1 MSKEI
6 LCTVIE
12 SSIKRAINFVDKNP
26 FSATYG
32 FADRAFWSWRTKD
45 FNNGSLQSLIFSFA
59 SIKTIF
65 DYKEIYKNLNRNKI
79 IDTTYEALKFA
90 CFKELEVSGSSQE
103 SFPEEK
109 SFCVTGTLL
118 AELISAL
125 EITNELNN
133 LNLKEKEILKKSAIF
148 ISKNIESH
156 ANIGNHLMSSL
167 YALTLYDQKIE
178 FGNKIVL
185 RGIENIVNKL
195 NSIWFQEGWFQ
206 EYDGAD
212 IGYSTLS
219 LQYLLEIDEKYL
231 PSKND
236 WIVSMLNFITY
247 FFHLDGSIGNHYG
260 SRGSSVIYP
269 SSLLNL
275 DFEEINN
282 FMYKAIENKKIPLP
296 NDLDDANFV
305 PLFNSFIRS
314 LNHKRVLELKNFEI
328 PIFNNKLTKVFL
340 DSGFVFNLN
349 NNVQNIVD
357 LNKGGIVYSFT
368 NDEKNHE
375 AIPTIRKL
383 GKNNIFCAIN
393 TEYEVHNGEPIII
406 NVVSKFYKIN
416 TKSLNSINVF
426 LSRAAIP
433 VIRIFPKILQVIK
446 KTVVSKFFIPSKSVG
461 SYSKTIFIDNYKL
474 TTSEKYTYPNGFEK
488 VEGFYY
494 HPIRMASQ
502 NYLN

>member
-1 MSKEI
+1 MSREI
-6 LCTVIE
+6 LYIVIE

-26 FSATYG
+26 YSATYG

-45 FNNGSLQSLIFSFA
+45 FNNGSLQSLIYTFA

-65 DYKEIYKNLNRNKI
+65 EYKEIYKNLNRNKI
-79 IDTTYEALKFA
+79 IDSTYEALKFG
-90 CFKELEVSGSSQE
+90 CFKELEGSGSSQE

-118 AELISAL
+118 ADLISAL
-125 EITNELNN
+125 EITNELNT

-148 ISKNIESH
+148 ISKNIENH

-178 FGNKIVL
+178 NGNKIVL
-185 RGIENIVNKL
+185 KGVENIVNKL
-195 NSIWFQEGWFQ
+195 NDIWVQEGWFQ

-231 PSKND
+231 PNKNE
-236 WIVSMLNFITY
+236 WIVNMLNFITHI
-247 FFHLDGSIGNHYG
+247 FHLDGSIGNHYG
-260 SRGSSVIYP
+260 SRGSSIIYP

-275 DFEEINN
+275 DFEDINN
-282 FMYKAIENKKIPLP
+282 FLYKSIENKRIPLP
-296 NDLDDANFV
+296 DDLDDTNYV
-305 PLFNSFIRS
+305 PLFNSFIKS
-314 LNHKRVLELKNFEI
+314 VNHKKVSELKNFEI
-328 PIFNNKLTKVFL
+328 PISNNKLTKVFF

-349 NNVQNIVD
+349 NRVQNIVD
-357 LNKGGIVYSFT
+357 LNKGGIVYTFT
-368 NDEKNHE
+368 NDAKKHE
-375 AIPTIRKL
+375 AIPSIRKL
-383 GKNNIFCAIN
+383 GKNNIFCAMN
-393 TEYEVHNGEPIII
+393 TKYEVHTGEPIEI

-416 TKSLNSINVF
+416 TKSLNSTNVF

-433 VIRIFPKILQVIK
+433 VIKIFPKILQVIK
-446 KTVVSKFFIPSKSVG
+446 KTVVSKFFIPNKSIG
-461 SYSKTIFIDNYKL
+461 FYNKKISIDNYKL

>member
-1 MSKEI
+1 MNREI
-6 LCTVIE
+6 LYTVIE

-26 FSATYG
+26 YSATYG

-45 FNNGSLQSLIFSFA
+45 FNNGSLQSLIYSFA
-59 SIKTIF
+59 SIKTKF
-65 DYKEIYKNLNRNKI
+65 EYKEIYKNLNKNKI
-79 IDTTYEALKFA
+79 IDTTYEALKFG
-90 CFKELEVSGSSQE
+90 CFKELEDSGSSQE

-118 AELISAL
+118 ADLISAL
-125 EITNELNN
+125 EITNEHNN
-133 LNLKEKEILKKSAIF
+133 LNLKEKDVLKKTAIF
-148 ISKNIESH
+148 ISKNIENH
-156 ANIGNHLMSSL
+156 ANIGNHLMSCL

-178 FGNKIVL
+178 NGNKIVL
-185 RGIENIVNKL
+185 KGIENIVNKL
-195 NSIWFQEGWFQ
+195 NCIWVHEGWFQ

-236 WIVSMLNFITY
+236 WIVNMLNFISH

-275 DFEEINN
+275 DFLEINN
-282 FMYKAIENKKIPLP
+282 FIYESIQNKKIPLP

-305 PLFNSFIRS
+305 PLFNSFIKS
-314 LNHKRVLELKNFEI
+314 LNHKKVVDLKNFEL
-328 PIFNNKLTKVFL
+328 PIFNDNLTKVFL

-349 NNVQNIVD
+349 NKVQNIID
-357 LNKGGIVYSFT
+357 LNKGGIVHSFT
-368 NDEKNHE
+368 SDKKNYE

-383 GKNNIFCAIN
+383 RKNSIFCAIN
-393 TEYEVHNGEPIII
+393 TEYEVHVSEPIEI

-416 TKSLNSINVF
+416 TKSLDSVSVF

-433 VIRIFPKILQVIK
+433 IIRIFPKILQVIK
-446 KTVVSKFFIPSKSVG
+446 RTVVSKFFIPNKSVG
-461 SYSKTIFIDNYKL
+461 SFKKTIFIDNYKL